1 MSPWTYVPWTCVPWA
16 GVGARISPH
25 LAMATL
31 LFADLVPSRRAACL
45 GLGRSDIGG
54 DKGMVVGR
62 RMREE
67 LSQKL
72 SRESESD
79 SCTRD
84 DKVRER
90 ERFLA
95 IPNKSNTHASFGA
108 WSPVHARARRADR
121 VDKVRNA

>member
-1 MSPWTYVPWTCVPWA
+1 
-16 GVGARISPH
+16 
-25 LAMATL
+25 MATL

-45 GLGRSDIGG
+45 GLGRSDIGV

-84 DKVRER
+84 DKVR
-90 ERFLA
+90 
-95 IPNKSNTHASFGA
+95 
-108 WSPVHARARRADR
+108 
-121 VDKVRNA
+121 NA

>member
-1 MSPWTYVPWTCVPWA
+1 MV
-16 GVGARISPH
+16 
-25 LAMATL
+25 
-31 LFADLVPSRRAACL
+31 

-84 DKVRER
+84 DKVR
-90 ERFLA
+90 
-95 IPNKSNTHASFGA
+95 
-108 WSPVHARARRADR
+108 
-121 VDKVRNA
+121 NA